1 MNKSNIKTITRYSL
15 WESFFP
21 YFPKKKPAGMPKNY
35 LGRLVLL
42 IWSYVFLGYI
52 YIGVFKGMGSAYVA
66 MGQNHM
72 YFVSFAMV
80 LTLMIFLMYINQI
93 LSNFYTKSAIA
104 NYQTMPLGQGEL
116 FLGKLLGGI
125 LSFVDFFI
133 FFGIGLYIYF
143 SISGFDALT
152 LVFGIVN
159 FFPTIAIAYTL
170 VALVLLLLK
179 KFTNVNRH
187 AKLVKTIGYI
197 ILFAILGLV
206 YYFSF
211 SRGMNQSI
219 SGDSAKSFFEQGK
232 IQDLMASVSNVF
244 FNAKLF
250 GLSLTGP
257 ISQRIIYT
265 LIILALAWALIFIS
279 YKLADKYYYEA
290 VFDEHLDTSKKVES
304 KKKDTKLEASSQF
317 KTLLMKDLKTLFSN
331 IVFLSGPITMAI
343 IFVVMTIT
351 SGRMIMRDMDPDFL
365 ASGYFPLICFGVG
378 FAMGF
383 MIWINGGLG
392 SSALSREGKSFYLI
406 QTLPIDP
413 KSHMLARI
421 SSAVLVGSLVNL
433 IISLATLVFI
443 KIGILNALALF
454 LGLTIACI
462 LASVVSL
469 YFGTFMINTNWT
481 KPQEIQQAGGI
492 KAVLFYLGSILA
504 TGLLVV
510 CFVFLLEFTDSMV
523 LAMVIP
529 FLLLLI
535 FIGLCFR
542 ACLKKY
548 KKGFMDLE

>member
-1 MNKSNIKTITRYSL
+1 MNKSNIKTITRYTL

-52 YIGVFKGMGSAYVA
+52 YIGVFKGLGAAFVA

-116 FLGKLLGGI
+116 FLGKLFGGI
-125 LSFVDFFI
+125 LSFFDFFI

-143 SISGFDALT
+143 GISGFDALT
-152 LVFGIVN
+152 LVFGIIN

-197 ILFAILGLV
+197 ILFAIIGLV

-211 SRGMNQSI
+211 SGGM
-219 SGDSAKSFFEQGK
+219 SAGMGEPTKPFLEQDR
-232 IQDLMASVSNVF
+232 IQDMMASVSNVF

-265 LIILALAWALIFIS
+265 LIIQALAWALIFIS

-304 KKKDTKLEASSQF
+304 KKKDIKLESSSQF
-317 KTLLMKDLKTLFSN
+317 KTILKKDLKTLFSN

-343 IFVVMTIT
+343 IFVVLTL
-351 SGRMIMRDMDPDFL
+351 SNGRMIMRDLDPDFF
-365 ASGYFPLICFGVG
+365 ASGYFPLICFGIG

-383 MIWINGGLG
+383 LIWINGGLG

-413 KSHMLARI
+413 KSHMLARL

-433 IISLATLVFI
+433 IISLAALVFI
-443 KIGILNALALF
+443 KIGILNALVLF
-454 LGLTIACI
+454 LGFTIACI

-492 KAVLFYLGSILA
+492 KAFLFYFASIIA
-504 TGLLVV
+504 VALLVV

-523 LAMVIP
+523 LAMAIP
-529 FLLLLI
+529 IVLVLI
-535 FIGLCFR
+535 LVGLCFR